1 MNSQLAQKL
10 VNKLKEKCPVDTGQ
24 LKFSIQMIQLD
35 ANNWEVL
42 IGNASGNINGTPSE
56 KYASITNF
64 SSTLGRNKKPN
75 PNYHWVNNAIKE
87 WATENM
93 LQFQLNNGG
102 EDDE

>member
-1 MNSQLAQKL
+1 MNSQLAEKL

-64 SSTLGRNKKPN
+64 NATLGKNKKKN
-75 PNYHWVNNAIKE
+75 ENYRWVNKEIIE
-87 WATENM
+87 WAFENM
-93 LQFQLNNGG
+93 LAFEMEG